1 MSILNSRTFLCA
13 VLSVGMLVPAFAQ
26 SEVDQTSL
34 KGLLRYA
41 LTSDPKML
49 EAQANVEVAQ
59 AQTNISKAKHY
70 PVVSVANTQILTQD
84 YKHEQD
90 RRRSTPS
97 VKAQVN
103 VFSWGGIESA
113 VERDQHKA
121 QYFLHKKE
129 ETRDQ
134 IGKAVGQ
141 FYLNA
146 LRAKESI
153 AVYKE
158 SVARHRKIL
167 KDIKVIASYDEGRS
181 YEIKE
186 AEALLFQA
194 EASLEHQQRI
204 LQVSLSQL
212 NRYSPKPLTEKS
224 LKDPFKQEKADNFIK
239 RYRNSDLTQIPTYL
253 AQLKELDSA
262 KANVAAA
269 KANRYPTVNL
279 EGNANRRGYDVA
291 LNVSWNILDLSSHY
305 GVDHSRATELV
316 ANAKLQEILLEV
328 QEQSRTSEIDLRQS
342 EKRIAIA
349 KKQIVAQRKV
359 ANAREL
365 QFNVAQHSL
374 IDVLNAYQDLSD
386 AQIAEIN
393 VRNDYREAAL
403 IYLVSQS
410 ALRNWADIAT
420 FQVK

>member
-1 MSILNSRTFLCA
+1 MLTVNLRSILCALCTF
-13 VLSVGMLVPAFAQ
+13 GMVMPAFAH
-26 SEVDQTSL
+26 SGHEQTSL
-34 KGLLRYA
+34 KSVLRYA
-41 LTSDPKML
+41 LTSDPKLL
-49 EAQANVEVAQ
+49 EAQANIDVAH
-59 AQTNISKAKHY
+59 AQTSISKAKHY
-70 PVVSVANTQILTQD
+70 PVLSVANTQILTQD

-103 VFSWGGIESA
+103 VFSWGAIEAA
-113 VERDQHKA
+113 VERDKQKA

-134 IGKAVGQ
+134 IGKTIGQ
-141 FYLNA
+141 LYLNA

-153 AVYKE
+153 AIYKE

-167 KDIKVIASYDEGRS
+167 KDVKVIASYDEGRA

-194 EASLEHQQRI
+194 EASLAHQQRV

-212 NRYSPKPLTEKS
+212 NRYSVKPLQQNH
-224 LKDPFKQEKADNFIK
+224 LQDPFKREKAQTFIQ
-239 RYRNSDLTQIPTYL
+239 RYRNPDLTNIPTYL
-253 AQLKELDSA
+253 AQLKELESA
-262 KANVAAA
+262 KANVSAA

-291 LNVSWNILDLSSHY
+291 LNVSWNILDLGSQY

-328 QEQSRTSEIDLRQS
+328 QEQSRTAEIDLAQS
-342 EKRIAIA
+342 EQRIAVA
-349 KKQIVAQRKV
+349 KKQITAQRKV

-393 VRNDYREAAL
+393 ARNDYREAAL
-403 IYLVSQS
+403 MYLVSQS
-410 ALRNWADIAT
+410 ALQNWADIAT
-420 FQVK
+420 FKVN

>member
-1 MSILNSRTFLCA
+1 MLTLNLRTMLCA
-13 VLSVGMLVPAFAQ
+13 VCTLGMVSPAFAH
-26 SEVDQTSL
+26 SEHEQIGL
-34 KGLLRYA
+34 KNVLRYA
-41 LTSDPKML
+41 LNADPKML
-49 EAQANVEVAQ
+49 EAQANIDVAN

-70 PVVSVANTQILTQD
+70 PVLSVANTQILTQD

-103 VFSWGGIESA
+103 VFSWGGIEAA
-113 VERDQHKA
+113 VERDKQKA
-121 QYFLHKKE
+121 QYFLYKKE

-134 IGKAVGQ
+134 MGKAIGQ
-141 FYLNA
+141 LYLNA

-153 AVYKE
+153 AIYKE

-167 KDIKVIASYDEGRS
+167 KDVKVIASYDEGRA

-194 EASLEHQQRI
+194 ESSLAHQQRI

-212 NRYSPKPLTEKS
+212 NRYTPKPLTEKG
-224 LKDPFKQEKADNFIK
+224 LQDPFKQEKADAFLK
-239 RYRNSDLTQIPTYL
+239 RYRNNDLTQIPTYL
-253 AQLKELDSA
+253 AQLKELESA
-262 KANVAAA
+262 KANVSAA

-291 LNVSWNILDLSSHY
+291 LNVSWNILDLSSQY

-316 ANAKLQEILLEV
+316 ASAKLQEILLEI
-328 QEQSRTSEIDLRQS
+328 QEQSRTAEIDLRQS
-342 EKRIAIA
+342 EKRIAVA
-349 KKQIVAQRKV
+349 RKQIAAQRKV
-359 ANAREL
+359 SHDREL

-386 AQIAEIN
+386 AQIAEVN
-393 VRNDYREAAL
+393 ARNDYREAAL
-403 IYLVSQS
+403 LYLVSQS
-410 ALRNWADIAT
+410 ALQNWADIAT
-420 FQVK
+420 FKVK